1 MYSSPPLCSLLLKS
15 YFVLRD
21 DVLFFS
27 SIHATAYMLPP
38 IPVTLAT
45 SSSFLSTMYL
55 FYKHTFLMISFLV
68 INGTFYLFR
77 KISWKKHGDGTGC
90 YHSGACRGLTIASTS
105 KSITVAMLK
114 SITVAMLVSS
124 FLGLQLLRVAE

>member
-1 MYSSPPLCSLLLKS
+1 MVGFDPEPDRCIPPHPFVRCYRNLTLFYAMMC
-15 YFVLRD
+15 YFFL
-21 DVLFFS
+21 
-27 SIHATAYMLPP
+27 HATAYMLPP

-45 SSSFLSTMYL
+45 SSSLSTMYL

-90 YHSGACRGLTIASTS
+90 YHSGACRGLTITSTS
-105 KSITVAMLK
+105 K

-124 FLGLQLLRVAE
+124 FLGQQLLRVAE